1 MIHTDEINIR
11 DPFVLVHEGQYYLY
25 GTRGSGSVNV
35 RWAPSLDSTLI
46 QAYAY
51 GSTMQVIADLG
62 DWYQVTDPV
71 TGITGFV
78 MKKFAFIN

>member
-1 MIHTDEINIR
+1 MVTRLLLPPSSSMRPVLRKVVMTMKNTTGPEI
-11 DPFVLVHEGQYYLY
+11 
-25 GTRGSGSVNV
+25 T
-35 RWAPSLDSTLI
+35 DSTLI
-46 QAYAY
+46 QTYAY

-62 DWYQVTDPV
+62 GWYQVTAPV